1 MTTGV
6 DVHLKGRNTSRV
18 RRTRSQ
24 QIEHW
29 LGEFAFYGLVLA
41 FLVAF
46 MFVFVWMVLSSF
58 KQGRDITVY
67 PPRLIFEPTLQNY
80 TNVLDKTPFFKQL
93 SNSTIVA
100 LGAVG
105 LGMFIGLP
113 ASYIIARYR
122 IQSLALTILVLRM
135 IPTIVFML
143 PLFVIY
149 RRLDLLDTH
158 LGLILSHLI
167 LTLPLIIWIMIS
179 FFEDVPIEIEDQAK
193 VDGCT
198 RIGTFLRIA
207 LPLSLPGMVVTVI
220 LAFITSW
227 NNFIFVLILGGS
239 STTTLPMAVFNF
251 MGFEQLD
258 FGAVAAVA
266 SLLSLPII
274 ILTIIVQRWLVAGL
288 TLGAVK

>member
-1 MTTGV
+1 MQTIDNPENAGP
-6 DVHLKGRNTSRV
+6 KYV
-18 RRTRSQ
+18 RRDRYQ
-24 QIEHW
+24 QLEHIIQEV
-29 LGEFAFYGLVLA
+29 LFYGVVLI
-41 FLVAF
+41 FLAAF
-46 MFVFVWMVLSSF
+46 MFVFVWMVLISF
-58 KQGRDITVY
+58 KQAREITVY
-67 PPRLIFEPTLQNY
+67 PPTLIFEPTMQNY
-80 TNVLDKTPFFKQL
+80 ANVLEKTPFFHQL
-93 SNSTIVA
+93 ANSAIIAV
-100 LGAVG
+100 GAVG

-122 IQSLALTILVLRM
+122 LQSLALTILVMRM

-143 PLFVIY
+143 PLFLIY
-149 RRLDLLDTH
+149 QQLRWLDTH
-158 LGLILSHLI
+158 FGLILSHLI

-179 FFEDVPIEIEDQAK
+179 FFEDIPIEIEDQAK

-198 RIGTFLRIA
+198 RWGVFWRIA
-207 LPLSLPGMVVTVI
+207 LPLSLPGMVVTTI
-220 LAFITSW
+220 LSFITSW

-288 TLGAVK
+288 TLGAVKS